1 MSKFILVVFLALF
14 FGCQSGSKKQ
24 SAGEGQKN
32 STAAV
37 VEKTISI
44 GGMHCDMCVASIEK
58 GINQLE
64 GIESVTACLNDSI
77 AVVVFD
83 ESKASLNQ
91 IETEIEKRGYKV
103 KAVSE

>member
-1 MSKFILVVFLALF
+1 MSKFILIIFLALF

-24 SAGEGQKN
+24 STGEGQE
-32 STAAV
+32 SSEAAV
-37 VEKTISI
+37 IETTISI

-64 GIESVTACLNDSI
+64 GIESVTASLSDST

-91 IETEIEKRGYKV
+91 IETAIERRGYKI
-103 KAVSE
+103 KAVLQ

>member
-1 MSKFILVVFLALF
+1 MSKFILVILLALI

-24 SAGEGQKN
+24 SDGEGQEN

-37 VEKTISI
+37 VEKNISI

-64 GIESVTACLNDSI
+64 GIESVTASLNDSTAI
-77 AVVVFD
+77 VVFD

-91 IETEIEKRGYKV
+91 IETEIEKRGFKV

>member
-1 MSKFILVVFLALF
+1 MSKFILVIFLALF
-14 FGCQSGSKKQ
+14 FGCQSGSKNQ
-24 SAGEGQKN
+24 SVGEDQEN

-37 VEKTISI
+37 VKKTINI

-64 GIESVTACLNDSI
+64 GIESVTASLSDSTAI
-77 AVVVFD
+77 VVFD
-83 ESKASLNQ
+83 ESKASLSQ
-91 IETEIEKRGYKV
+91 IETAIEKRGYKV